1 MPKEP
6 STRHTAHHAS
16 VKLPTKF
23 TTDGQDM
30 IVDGA
35 LHDPQPS
42 KKLKQVEKRRAFL
55 QKVEPSI
62 KQFSRSR
69 TRHLKHRER
78 NQPGDCL
85 HTGVAKPDE
94 ETMAEMQTLLAGAEN
109 EPVSRSHARRLR
121 RKAKDELGGGLG
133 DLHSAIETMIGSASS
148 TEAAAEGEASPKPER
163 AIGKSASSTPSKSQ
177 RKRILELER
186 LRHPLILNNS
196 EFSSNPFQTIRT
208 HTQNTIH
215 QKGTAA

>member
-55 QKVEPSI
+55 QMEPSI

-85 HTGVAKPDE
+85 HTGV
-94 ETMAEMQTLLAGAEN
+94 
-109 EPVSRSHARRLR
+109 
-121 RKAKDELGGGLG
+121 AKDELGGGLG